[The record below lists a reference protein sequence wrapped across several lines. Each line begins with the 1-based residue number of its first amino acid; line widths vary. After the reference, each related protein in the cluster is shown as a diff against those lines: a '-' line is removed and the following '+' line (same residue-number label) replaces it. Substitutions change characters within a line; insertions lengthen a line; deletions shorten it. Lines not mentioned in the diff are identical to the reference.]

1 MHNIYNAITDTKTNN
16 TSLIDNDEPKANIAT
31 KKSSNDSVS
40 VVTKDKNE
48 KVKQI
53 IYFDFDK
60 SDLSEVSLKE
70 IKRFLTL
77 YQSEINKYL
86 IVMNYKKLGN
96 TNIKVS
102 TICLGTMTWG
112 EQNSQEDGFE
122 QMDYA
127 LDQGINFFDAAEM
140 YPSPCRKETFGET
153 EKIIGHWFNKRKN
166 RDKIILASKISGPG
180 MSYIRGGGLQFS
192 EKNIS
197 LAIENSLKRLKTDY
211 IDLYQLH
218 WPERKTNFFG
228 RLGYEHKE
236 DSNDWNDFEK
246 ILIVLE
252 NFIKKGKI
260 RYVGL
265 SNETSWG
272 LSKFLEV
279 SKLKKLPK
287 MMSVQN
293 AYNLLCRTYEI
304 GLAEI
309 SIREKSGLLAYSPL
323 AGGFLTGKYRNKNL
337 PENSR
342 QKLFAEYYTR
352 YSKLYA
358 AEVIEKYFNISKKFN
373 LNFAQMSIKF
383 CEIQKF
389 ITSTIIGATT
399 MEQLKTNIESVNVT
413 IEKEVIKE
421 INNVHLIHSNPCP

>member
-1 MHNIYNAITDTKTNN
+1 
-16 TSLIDNDEPKANIAT
+16 
-31 KKSSNDSVS
+31 
-40 VVTKDKNE
+40 
-48 KVKQI
+48 
-53 IYFDFDK
+53 
-60 SDLSEVSLKE
+60 
-70 IKRFLTL
+70 
-77 YQSEINKYL
+77 
-86 IVMNYKKLGN
+86 MNYKKLGN
-96 TNIKVS
+96 TDLVVS

-112 EQNSQEDGFE
+112 EQNTIKEGFE

-127 LDQGINFFDAAEM
+127 LDQDINFFDAAEM
-140 YPSPCRKETFGET
+140 YPSPCRKETYGET
-153 EKIIGHWFNKRKN
+153 EKIIGHWFSERKN

-197 LAIENSLKRLKTDY
+197 IAIENSLKRLKTDY

-228 RLGYEHKE
+228 RLGYEHRE
-236 DSNDWNDFEK
+236 DSNEWNDFEK

-252 NFIKKGKI
+252 NFIKEGKI

-323 AGGFLTGKYRNKNL
+323 AGGFLTGKYQNKNL

-352 YSKLYA
+352 YSKSYA
-358 AEVIEKYFNISKKFN
+358 AEVIEKYFNISKKFD

-399 MEQLKTNIESVNVT
+399 MEQLKINIESVNVT
-413 IEKEVIKE
+413 LEKEVIKE